1 MELSISIQIWKKDKW
16 YIAKCPELDFVSQG
30 MDRDEARRNLLETVH
45 IQLEE
50 MAELGTLDVSADM
63 STRMTSSPHTSRWWF
78 LRSNPSRWRSAAHD
92 RLARPCRGPPPAAG

>member
-30 MDRDEARRNLLETVH
+30 IDRDEARRNLLEAVQ

-50 MAELGTLDVSADM
+50 MAELGTLDEYLSECGYVRENDVI
-63 STRMTSSPHTSRWWF
+63 TPHFEMVVFEKQSIQ
-78 LRSNPSRWRSAAHD
+78 
-92 RLARPCRGPPPAAG
+92 LA